1 MKLNNIIEE
10 QPERAAFL
18 LTKEGFMHSWV
29 AYRFMILINQLN
41 ADLEQVHGISEE
53 DRSSIQGVIDELSR
67 VVLETF
73 K

>member
-1 MKLNNIIEE
+1 MKNNK
-10 QPERAAFL
+10 PENDYYKQL
-18 LTKEGFMHSWV
+18 D
-29 AYRFMILINQLN
+29 RFMILINQLN

>member
-1 MKLNNIIEE
+1 
-10 QPERAAFL
+10 
-18 LTKEGFMHSWV
+18 MHSWES
-29 AYRFMILINQLN
+29 YLFMILINQLN

-53 DRSSIQGVIDELSR
+53 DRSSVKDVIDELSR

>member
-1 MKLNNIIEE
+1 MY
-10 QPERAAFL
+10 
-18 LTKEGFMHSWV
+18 SWA

-53 DRSSIQGVIDELSR
+53 DRSSVQGVIDELSR

>member
-1 MKLNNIIEE
+1 
-10 QPERAAFL
+10 
-18 LTKEGFMHSWV
+18 MHSWV
-29 AYRFMILINQLN
+29 AYRFMILIKQLN

-53 DRSSIQGVIDELSR
+53 DRSSVKDVIDELSR